1 MKIHV
6 EGFQWEW
13 TFLYVNE
20 GIFVSGKTAS
30 EEAPQQPAQMYLPVD
45 EPVEIDLTSRDVIH
59 SFFVPDLLF
68 KRDAIPGRMTSF
80 TFTPTV
86 LGTFHA
92 QCAEFCGL
100 FHSKMT
106 FDVHVVSPPDYSAW
120 ILQER
125 KAAASVTVCA
135 HRDSPDAVAH
145 NISWNT
151 NCLAVPAEQP
161 FTVSVTN
168 EDDGIE
174 HNFSI
179 YDSFFEKKTYF
190 TSPKLT
196 GPASETLNV
205 GGLPPGH
212 YYFQCD
218 VHGPAMSGSFVVAA
232 PDRTQDD
239 DGGHGMAVKEA
250 PTAAL
255 APEPE
260 RGRFLDWL
268 TTTDHKKI
276 GILYLIN
283 SFAFFAVGG
292 RLRPADADRARPTRD
307 ADLRPAC
314 LQPAVHAARHA
325 DDLPGRSSPCSRGSG
340 TTSCPCRSA
349 RSTWRSPDQRLVLLA
364 VAGRRAHDPVGL
376 PRPGRRRRGRM
387 DRLPTALRTA
397 RHGPGPVDRGAD
409 HRRHRV
415 DPGRASTSS

>member
-1 MKIHV
+1 MLLAAPVFLVVEGLLIWSIVRFRKRDTAAPPQTVGGNRSLGVFFAIPAIIVATLFPFGEATLMKIEKAEVPQVKIDV

-13 TFLYVNE
+13 TFLYKNE

-30 EEAPQQPAQMYLPVD
+30 DTAPQQPAQMYLPVD

-68 KRDAIPGRMTSF
+68 KRDAIPGRTTSF

-106 FDVHVVSPPDYSAW
+106 FEVHVVSPPDYAAW

-125 KAAASVTVCA
+125 KAAASVTCA
-135 HRDSPDAVAH
+135 PNGTTLDLVAH

-151 NCLAVPAEQP
+151 NCLAVPAQQP

-168 EDDGIE
+168 QDDGIQ

-190 TSPKLT
+190 TSPKLL

-205 GGLPPGH
+205 SGLPPGH

-232 PDRTQDD
+232 P
-239 DGGHGMAVKEA
+239 G
-250 PTAAL
+250 
-255 APEPE
+255 
-260 RGRFLDWL
+260 
-268 TTTDHKKI
+268 
-276 GILYLIN
+276 
-283 SFAFFAVGG
+283 
-292 RLRPADADRARPTRD
+292 
-307 ADLRPAC
+307 
-314 LQPAVHAARHA
+314 
-325 DDLPGRSSPCSRGSG
+325 SSP
-340 TTSCPCRSA
+340 
-349 RSTWRSPDQRLVLLA
+349 
-364 VAGRRAHDPVGL
+364 
-376 PRPGRRRRGRM
+376 
-387 DRLPTALRTA
+387 
-397 RHGPGPVDRGAD
+397 
-409 HRRHRV
+409 
-415 DPGRASTSS
+415 

>member
-1 MKIHV
+1 VFLGGCAKEGISPQGQDVHQLYTVIMILAAPVFLAVEGLLVWCVLRYRKRDTAQAPQTIGGNRSLGVFFAIPAIIVATLFPFGEATLMKIEKAEVPQVKIHV

-30 EEAPQQPAQMYLPVD
+30 DEAPQQPAQMYLPVD

-68 KRDAIPGRMTSF
+68 KRDAIPGRTTSF

-125 KAAASVTVCA
+125 KAAASVTCA
-135 HRDSPDAVAH
+135 PSGTPLTLIAH

-151 NCLAVPAEQP
+151 NCLAVPAKQP

-168 EDDGIE
+168 EDDGIQ

-196 GPASETLNV
+196 GPSSETLNV
-205 GGLPPGH
+205 GGLPAGH

-232 PDRTQDD
+232 P
-239 DGGHGMAVKEA
+239 G
-250 PTAAL
+250 
-255 APEPE
+255 
-260 RGRFLDWL
+260 
-268 TTTDHKKI
+268 
-276 GILYLIN
+276 
-283 SFAFFAVGG
+283 
-292 RLRPADADRARPTRD
+292 
-307 ADLRPAC
+307 
-314 LQPAVHAARHA
+314 
-325 DDLPGRSSPCSRGSG
+325 SSPG
-340 TTSCPCRSA
+340 
-349 RSTWRSPDQRLVLLA
+349 
-364 VAGRRAHDPVGL
+364 
-376 PRPGRRRRGRM
+376 
-387 DRLPTALRTA
+387 
-397 RHGPGPVDRGAD
+397 
-409 HRRHRV
+409 
-415 DPGRASTSS
+415 